1 MKYWFRNIMR
11 RLEREPE
18 APVNVRL
25 TWPNGQTV
33 PIECVPDGV
42 KDGRRVWHGVYPLA
56 APPVRHPLEL
66 ASMRVDYDHMPDDAM
81 LIIKATGTI
90 EP

>member
-33 PIECVPDGV
+33 PIECVPDNTRSLLDCPECLNYQMIVFPDCLDYHMGV
-42 KDGRRVWHGVYPLA
+42 VRHGV
-56 APPVRHPLEL
+56 E
-66 ASMRVDYDHMPDDAM
+66 VDACS
-81 LIIKATGTI
+81 G
-90 EP
+90 